1 MPEHAEVV
9 VVGGGAGG
17 AAVAKRLAELGARGI
32 VCLEQGEWV
41 ERWQLPKARLD
52 WEARARRLWA
62 PNPDV
67 RRWPADYPA
76 QSVGPDAVDINLYNA
91 VGGSTIGFYGNYWRL
106 SPSDFRRRSLDG
118 VAVDWPISYRDL
130 APYYDRNERETGV
143 AGLAGDP
150 MGPPRPAPPC
160 PPAPLGAPGRR
171 LAAGLE
177 RLGWRWWPTDQAIV
191 TSGYDGR
198 PACDNRGY
206 CAFGCP
212 QRSLSTADVT
222 YWPKALGLGVELRT
236 RTRVRELRRSADGRV
251 AGVVYHDAAGR
262 VTELTA
268 NVVVLA
274 AGGLG
279 TPRLLLLSDARSPGG
294 LANSSGLVGRNLMI
308 HIQTIA
314 VGTFAERLD
323 GWQGTLGGTVGTR
336 QFYETDPRRG
346 YAGGFIMSGGRGISP
361 LTLATGAAPWGER
374 HHAVV
379 DGVLNRQMGAF
390 ACGDDLPDPG
400 NRVELDW
407 ARLDSSGLPG
417 VRVHYTMGRDSRL
430 MADDMRARLAE
441 MLTAAG
447 ATAVHDLG
455 FSPLRGWHLLGTARM
470 GVNPADSVVS
480 ADHRAHDVPNLFIAD
495 ASVFPTS
502 GGVNPANTVQAL
514 ALRCADR
521 IWALRRELPGR
532 G

>member
-1 MPEHAEVV
+1 VPEHAEVV
-9 VVGGGAGG
+9 IIGAGAGG
-17 AAVAKRLAELGARGI
+17 AAVASRLAELGARSI
-32 VCLEQGEWV
+32 VCLEQGDWID
-41 ERWQLPKARLD
+41 RGRLPKARLD
-52 WEARARRLWA
+52 WEARARRLWS
-62 PNPDV
+62 PNPNV
-67 RRWPADYPA
+67 RRWAADYPV
-76 QSVGPDAVDINLYNA
+76 QSVGADPVDVNLYNA
-91 VGGSTIGFYGNYWRL
+91 VGGSTVGFYGNYWRL

-118 VAVDWPISYRDL
+118 VGVDWPISYRDL
-130 APYYDRNERETGV
+130 APYYDRNERDTGV

-160 PPAPLGAPGRR
+160 PPAPLGVPGQR
-171 LAAGLE
+171 LVAGLE
-177 RLGWRWWPTDQAIV
+177 LLGWHWWPTDQAIV
-191 TSGYDGR
+191 TSAYDGR
-198 PACDNRGY
+198 PACDNRGN

-222 YWPKALGLGVELRT
+222 YWPRALGLGVELRT
-236 RTRVRELRRSADGRV
+236 RARVRELRPSPDGRV
-251 AGVVYHDAAGR
+251 RSIVYYGAAGR
-262 VTELTA
+262 VAELSCD
-268 NVVVLA
+268 VVVLA

-279 TPRLLLLSDARSPGG
+279 TPRLLLLSDARSRDG

-314 VGTFAERLD
+314 VGTFAERLE

-336 QFYETDPRRG
+336 QFYETDPGRG

-361 LTLATGAAPWGER
+361 LTLASGAAPWGER

-379 DGVLNRQMGAF
+379 DSLLNHQMGAF
-390 ACGDDLPDPG
+390 ACGDDLPEDG

-407 ARLDSSGLPG
+407 AHHDPSGLPG
-417 VRVHYTMGRDSRL
+417 VRVHYAMGRDSRL
-430 MADDMRARLAE
+430 MADDIRARLAE

-447 ATAVHDLG
+447 ATAVRDLG

-470 GVNPADSVVS
+470 GTNPENSVVS
-480 ADHRAHDVPNLFIAD
+480 ADHRAHDAANLFIAD
-495 ASVFPTS
+495 ASVFPTA

-521 IWALRRELPGR
+521 IWALRREL
-532 G
+532 